1 MKNKKLLV
9 LLMVLAVLIG
19 SGFTFGNSVVNTSDM
34 QVVSTIGNAMV
45 DMDNG
50 SDVVKVMGNIYI
62 PADRVVSGDVVAI
75 MGNIKLDG
83 RVNGDVVAVMGNVEI
98 NNEVSGDV
106 VSVMGNVT
114 KGPNGKIGGEKV
126 EVNGS
131 NLNMIPSNISNTNFN
146 IGWNGFHFNWGL
158 KFFNLVLLS
167 ALGSLVLA
175 LMPEKTKAM
184 AWALGEEP
192 FKKFLIGF
200 LALIVTPFVVLI
212 SAVSIIGLP
221 LVPFI
226 ILAFIAI
233 KFIGYV
239 AIVLYIG
246 SRIRQTA
253 SLNLNIFLELFIGI
267 LILWLVKLVPIV
279 GLISSLIVTMFALGV
294 IIDTKF
300 GTHNPWFKRKA
311 YQQLPL
317 HHTAKSD
324 ETEVNEPKQE

>member
-1 MKNKKLLV
+1 MKNKKLIF
-9 LLMVLAVLIG
+9 LLMVLVVLIG
-19 SGFTFGNSVVNTSDM
+19 SGFTFGNSVVKIGDM
-34 QVVSTIGNAMV
+34 QVVSTIGNAVV
-45 DMDNG
+45 DVDDG
-50 SDVVKVMGNIYI
+50 SSVVKVMGNIYI
-62 PADRVVSGDVVAI
+62 PGDRVVLDDVVAV
-75 MGNIKLDG
+75 MGNIQVDG
-83 RVNGDVVAVMGNVEI
+83 RVDGDVVAVMGNVEI
-98 NNEVSGDV
+98 NNEVRGDV

-114 KGPNGKIGGEKV
+114 KGPNGKIGGELV
-126 EVNGS
+126 EVNGPS
-131 NLNMIPSNISNTNFN
+131 LNMIPSNIPNTHFN
-146 IGWNGFHFNWGL
+146 IGWNDFHFNWGL
-158 KFFNLVLLS
+158 KFLNLVLLF

-192 FKKFLIGF
+192 FKKLLIGF
-200 LALIVTPFVVLI
+200 IALIVTPFVVII

-253 SLNLNIFLELFIGI
+253 ALNLNIFLDLFIGI

-311 YQQLPL
+311 YQQLPPQY
-317 HHTAKSD
+317 TPKSND
-324 ETEVNEPKQE
+324 AEDHEPKQE